1 MLVCLLV
8 FVVVLGGKGGG
19 GWVFFFGGGVFISIG
34 GRLSFSCNK
43 MSEFLLFI
51 FECYAKSQFEM
62 FPRFAM
68 IMNESLVRRDE
79 IIKSVT

>member
-19 GWVFFFGGGVFISIG
+19 LGIFLGGGVFISIG

-51 FECYAKSQFEM
+51 FECYARSQFEM

-68 IMNESLVRRDE
+68 IMNESLVRSAM
-79 IIKSVT
+79 KL